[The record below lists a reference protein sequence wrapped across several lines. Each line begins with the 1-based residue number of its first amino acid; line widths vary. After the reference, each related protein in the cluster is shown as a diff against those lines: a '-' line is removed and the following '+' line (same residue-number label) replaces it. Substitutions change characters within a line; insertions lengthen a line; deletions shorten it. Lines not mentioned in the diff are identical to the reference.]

1 MNSLDIKLKTTEK
14 NKDTSIV
21 NKKANII
28 YLTRNGLLEPL
39 GQSQVMSYLRG
50 LSDHYSITLIT
61 YEKPKDLLN
70 NRLMYQAHTECSKHG
85 IRWLPQRFTSTP
97 KFIAPVLSIFKM
109 TWLIKKEFGKH
120 EIKLIHARSYLPA
133 VVALIINRF
142 KGIPFIFDMRALWP
156 EELIAA
162 GKIGRG
168 SLMHRAIEL
177 AEKYILARSAA
188 VVSLTNSAVNY
199 LKKKYLYELKN
210 KHIIVIPTCADLKRF
225 MPSIRKFNKTK
236 VHGCIG
242 TILSGWFRTDLLSLW
257 IKVAALHDSNSRF
270 EILTLDDP
278 KKVRNVLD
286 PNNKLVD
293 RLNIFSVHSEEIPIA
308 IRDHDISIMFF
319 TEGLSKLGSM
329 PTRLAEALGSGIPVV
344 VNKGVGDLDDI
355 IKKNNIGII
364 VEGDSE
370 KHIKEAFEKLQLLL
384 QDPELPNRCL
394 SIAETIFSLDKGT
407 MAYHK
412 VYRQILDRH
421 SI

>member
-1 MNSLDIKLKTTEK
+1 MNSSDIKLKTNEK
-14 NKDTSIV
+14 NIDISIV
-21 NKKANII
+21 NKKANIT

-50 LSDHYSITLIT
+50 LSNHYRITLIT
-61 YEKPKDLLN
+61 YEKSKDLLN
-70 NRLMYQAHTECSKHG
+70 TKLMDQAHIECSKHS
-85 IRWLPQRFTSTP
+85 IRWLPQRFTPTP

-109 TWLIKKEFGKH
+109 IWLIKKESEKH

-133 VVALIINRF
+133 FVALIINRF
-142 KGIPFIFDMRALWP
+142 MGIPFIFDMRALWP

-168 SLMHRAIEL
+168 SLMHRVIEL

-188 VVSLTNSAVNY
+188 VVSLTNAAVNY
-199 LKKKYLYELKN
+199 LKKKYLSELKN
-210 KHIIVIPTCADLKRF
+210 KHITVIPTCVDLKRF
-225 MPSIRKFNKTK
+225 TPSNRKFNKIN

-242 TILSGWFRTDLLSLW
+242 TILSGWFRTDLLSRW
-257 IKVAALHDSNSRF
+257 IKIAASRDGNSHF
-270 EILTLDDP
+270 EILTFDNP
-278 KKVRNVLD
+278 IKVRNIID
-286 PNNKLVD
+286 PNNKLID
-293 RLNIFSVHSEEIPIA
+293 RLNIFSVHSEEIPST

-329 PTRLAEALGSGIPVV
+329 PTRLAEALGSGIPVI

-364 VEGDSE
+364 VDGDSE
-370 KHIKEAFEKLQLLL
+370 KHMEEAFEKLQILL

-394 SIAETIFSLDKGT
+394 NIAETVFSLDKGT

-412 VYRQILDRH
+412 VYKEILDRK
-421 SI
+421 ST